1 MKIKIFSWNVRG
13 LNGGEKRKL
22 IKSVIRS
29 QKVDLVCFLE
39 TKMQEMLEKVVKS
52 LGVGRFLNWDT
63 VDAREV
69 LGGILL
75 FWDNRVLDLLEL
87 EQGGFSIFGC
97 FKSLEDGFVWV
108 FTSVYGLL
116 LGSEKKDFWDELGA
130 IRGLWDDPWC
140 VGGDFNSVRFPE
152 ERRMFSIS

>member
-13 LNGGEKRKL
+13 LNGREKRKL

-87 EQGGFSIFGC
+87 EQGGFSIFGR

-108 FTSVYGLL
+108 FTGVYGLL

-130 IRGLWDDPWC
+130 IRGLWDDP
-140 VGGDFNSVRFPE
+140 
-152 ERRMFSIS
+152 

>member
-52 LGVGRFLNWDT
+52 LGVGRFLNWDI
-63 VDAREV
+63 VDARGV
-69 LGGILL
+69 SSGILL

-87 EQGGFSIFGC
+87 EQGGCPSLVLKILRMALSGC
-97 FKSLEDGFVWV
+97 S
-108 FTSVYGLL
+108 
-116 LGSEKKDFWDELGA
+116 
-130 IRGLWDDPWC
+130 
-140 VGGDFNSVRFPE
+140 
-152 ERRMFSIS
+152 

>member
-69 LGGILL
+69 SGGILL

-87 EQGGFSIFGC
+87 EQGGFSIFGR

-108 FTSVYGLL
+108 FTGVYGL